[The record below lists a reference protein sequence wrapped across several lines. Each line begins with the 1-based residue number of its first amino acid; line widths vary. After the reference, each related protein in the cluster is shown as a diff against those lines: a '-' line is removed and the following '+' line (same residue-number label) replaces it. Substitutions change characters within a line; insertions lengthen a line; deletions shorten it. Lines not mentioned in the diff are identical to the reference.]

1 MHCITSG
8 APGLSDAVDPVQ
20 IGRRSVSGSRE
31 GEMLQLNAACS
42 SIAFKERIRM
52 ISSTSTV
59 FIVDDEAEFR
69 HALSRLLQSA
79 DYDVQ
84 TFASS
89 IEFLEAHDPE
99 RPGCAILDLAMPD
112 MDGLQ
117 VQSSLRASDCA
128 RPIIF
133 LSGNGCIASSV
144 NAMRGGAVTFLTKP
158 IERRVLFAA
167 VDEALRIDA
176 VERAGRAVE
185 QEVLR
190 RIELLTRR
198 EREVLSH
205 VIAGRL
211 NKQIAA
217 DLGTVV
223 KTIKVHRAR
232 VMRKMGVRSVA
243 HLSRLAAAAGIE
255 LPMSEV
261 VKTGRVG
268 AGTCDTPM
276 RSDRDARSERRFF
289 SREHTALSCTET
301 FTNYAVLDPCLECR
315 SPPIPKNMSPACA
328 PRHWAKG

>member
-1 MHCITSG
+1 MTS
-8 APGLSDAVDPVQ
+8 
-20 IGRRSVSGSRE
+20 
-31 GEMLQLNAACS
+31 
-42 SIAFKERIRM
+42 F
-52 ISSTSTV
+52 TSTV

-69 HALSRLLQSA
+69 QALARLLQSA
-79 DYDVQ
+79 EYDVQ

-89 IEFLEAHDPE
+89 LEFLTAHDP
-99 RPGCAILDLAMPD
+99 RLPGCLILDLAMPD

-117 VQSSLRASDCA
+117 VQAALRESDCN

-133 LSGNGCIASSV
+133 LSGNGCIESSV
-144 NAMRGGAVTFLTKP
+144 SAMRGGAVTFLTKP

-167 VDEALRIDA
+167 VEEALRIDA
-176 VERAGRAVE
+176 VQCASRVVQ

-190 RIELLTRR
+190 RLDSLTRR

-232 VMRKMGVRSVA
+232 VMHKMGVRSVA
-243 HLSRLAAAAGIE
+243 HLSRLAASAGIE

-261 VKTGRVG
+261 VKTGRINTGSVG
-268 AGTCDTPM
+268 STT
-276 RSDRDARSERRFF
+276 RSDRKPRSEPRFF
-289 SREHTALSCTET
+289 NREDAASLSHEAFLSRSVME
-301 FTNYAVLDPCLECR
+301 PCHECQ
-315 SPPIPKNMSPACA
+315 SPRIPKNNSPEFSV
-328 PRHWAKG
+328 RHWAKG